1 MESIKVPEK
10 SYGGT
15 VTITKTNNGIEFVH
29 SGEVG
34 VAYDFALSEWIP
46 FGSNPYVVSLSV
58 ATVGGGER
66 DIRVTTMGS
75 SVLRKV
81 YFSKSNAMLI
91 YNFFKKI
98 FDNFDTVGSK
108 LDTLIDVFTMG
119 PIALKLGTAHPDLRA
134 AQERVNAALKPNSE
148 GGSRTYRKKYHKEK
162 KRTIKYRRSVASTK
176 N

>member
-10 SYGGT
+10 NYGGT

-29 SGEVG
+29 SGEG
-34 VAYDFALSEWIP
+34 GGLGYYALSEWIP
-46 FGSNPYVVSLSV
+46 FGSNPHVVTLSV
-58 ATVGGGER
+58 ATVSARES

-75 SVLRKV
+75 SILSKV
-81 YFSKSNAMLI
+81 YFSKSNAMLV

-98 FDNFDTVGSK
+98 FDDFDTVGSK

-134 AQERVNAALKPNSE
+134 AQERVNAVLKSGSE